1 DPEPDRVPPTV
12 AAGSVVD
19 VYVGSVGGRGDR
31 APTGPALEAVTV
43 VAAPAPEETFAV
55 TGTRQ
60 LVLAVDDA
68 EVAPF
73 LAVLDGV
80 DDPVVRIVQR
90 S

>member
-1 DPEPDRVPPTV
+1 M
-12 AAGSVVD
+12 VD
-19 VYVGSVGGRGDR
+19 VYVGGVGGRGEEVPD
-31 APTGPALEAVTV
+31 GPALSAVTV
-43 VAAPAPEETFAV
+43 VAAPPVEESFAV

-68 EVAPF
+68 TVAEF
-73 LAVLDGV
+73 LAVLDGK